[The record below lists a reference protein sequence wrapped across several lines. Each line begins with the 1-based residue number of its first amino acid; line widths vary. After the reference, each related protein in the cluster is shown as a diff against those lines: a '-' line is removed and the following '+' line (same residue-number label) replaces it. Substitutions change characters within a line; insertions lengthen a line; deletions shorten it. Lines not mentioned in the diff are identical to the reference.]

1 MCRDFIKWPRNIA
14 LCWLKLKPQSH
25 LSQRIW
31 ESARWGREWIH
42 FVIFTASMRPGGH
55 SHVRVLASRNKSSFV
70 GGYLRHGERF
80 AAWFTGQSWT
90 RSRTMSGDRTG
101 EREREKKNINREG
114 EKKWKENNRRER
126 HWEKGKERE
135 REREA
140 TFLIAAAEE
149 ENEVPPCIQGRE
161 RGEENVV
168 LCSSRCRSS
177 SPGSFLR
184 RGQRPTKPR
193 PRLRCRFNRV

>member
-1 MCRDFIKWPRNIA
+1 MRT
-14 LCWLKLKPQSH
+14 
-25 LSQRIW
+25 
-31 ESARWGREWIH
+31 EARQTFPCPSSRE
-42 FVIFTASMRPGGH
+42 FP
-55 SHVRVLASRNKSSFV
+55 RNKSSFV

-80 AAWFTGQSWT
+80 AAWFTGQSWWT
-90 RSRTMSGDRTG
+90 RSRTMSGDRT
-101 EREREKKNINREG
+101 REREKEYKSGEG
-114 EKKWKENNRRER
+114 EKNGRKTTEEKDLER
-126 HWEKGKERE
+126 KGKKES
-135 REREA
+135 EREA
-140 TFLIAAAEE
+140 TFFLIAAAEE